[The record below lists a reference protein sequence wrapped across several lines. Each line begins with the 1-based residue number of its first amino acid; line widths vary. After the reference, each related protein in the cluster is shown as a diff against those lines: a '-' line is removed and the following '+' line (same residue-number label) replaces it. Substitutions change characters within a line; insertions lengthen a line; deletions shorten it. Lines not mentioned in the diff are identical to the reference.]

1 MESQSADAAAAASE
15 PPPESSTTIEQFRF
29 TGSGGE
35 YFRIWIVN
43 LLLSV
48 VTLGIYSAW
57 AKVRRMRYF
66 YGNTHLAGDVFEYH
80 GQPRQ
85 ILKGR
90 LIAFGMFLVYFIVS
104 AASELAGVFLA
115 LLFFF
120 FVPWLAVKALSFRA
134 RMSSYRNIRFNF
146 EQDHHGAAKV
156 FIGFAMLVGITLGLF
171 YPYFAY
177 ARYRFAISNTSYGK
191 ARLSLFAGPGVFYW
205 IYFRAALLYIAAIAI
220 GIAVFRAWSGYG
232 IDVLSDPKKFSASV
246 PKLVIVFLPL
256 LLLVGAF
263 LNKCLQNATL
273 GNVTIHRH
281 RLLSGMQTGR
291 LFWLYLSN
299 TVLIVA
305 TLGIF
310 IPWAHVRMAQY
321 RFERLALEVRGSL
334 DEFIAGESQASAA
347 TGEEISDMF
356 DVDLGL

>member
-1 MESQSADAAAAASE
+1 MDTPSSDAVASSSGL
-15 PPPESSTTIEQFRF
+15 PQISTTVEQFHF

-66 YGNTHLAGDVFEYH
+66 YGNTQLAGDVFEYH
-80 GQPRQ
+80 GRPQQ

-104 AASELAGVFLA
+104 AISDLAGLLLA
-115 LLFFF
+115 LIFFF
-120 FVPWLAVKALSFRA
+120 FVPWLAVKALTFRA

-146 EQDHHGAAKV
+146 EQDHNSAAKV
-156 FIGFAMLVGITLGLF
+156 FIGFAMLVGVTLGLF

-177 ARYRFAISNTSYGK
+177 GRYRFAINNTSYGT
-191 ARLSLFAGPGVFYW
+191 ARCNLFAGPGVFYW
-205 IYFRAALLYIAAIAI
+205 IYFRAVLLYIAAIALSV
-220 GIAVFRAWSGYG
+220 ALFRVWSGHG
-232 IDVLSDPKKFSASV
+232 IDALSDPRKVGALL

-273 GNVTIHRH
+273 GNVTIQRH
-281 RLLSGMQTGR
+281 RLLSGMETSQ

-299 TVLIVA
+299 TVLIVL

-310 IPWAHVRMAQY
+310 IPWAHVRMAKY
-321 RFERLALEVRGSL
+321 RFERLALEVHGSL
-334 DEFIAGESQASAA
+334 DEFIAGESAASAA